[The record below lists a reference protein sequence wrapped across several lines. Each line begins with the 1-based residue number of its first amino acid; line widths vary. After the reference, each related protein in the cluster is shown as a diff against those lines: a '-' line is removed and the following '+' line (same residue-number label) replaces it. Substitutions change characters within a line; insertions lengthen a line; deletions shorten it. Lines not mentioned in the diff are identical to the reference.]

1 MTNKIGIKD
10 VFSISEDVVAR
21 EIEGE
26 LIIIPLK
33 AGVGNIEENLYTL
46 NATGREIWKNLDG
59 EKTIGGIA
67 ETLGERFNS
76 DPGIIIKD
84 IIGLISEL
92 LKRRM
97 VTKKRKCRHIT

>member
-26 LIIIPLK
+26 FIIIPLT
-33 AGVGNIEENLYTL
+33 AGVGDVENDLYTL
-46 NATGREIWKNLDG
+46 NGTGREIWKNLDG

-67 ETLGERFNS
+67 ETLGERFNTN
-76 DPGIIIKD
+76 PEILCKD

-97 VTKKRKCRHIT
+97 VTKI